1 MKSMDLVLQGSF
13 LSSQTLYRDHYH
25 ESECGYWN
33 WMAHEV
39 VPNSIKVEISL
50 L

>member
-13 LSSQTLYRDHYH
+13 RSSRTLYKDHCH
-25 ESECGYWN
+25 ESECGYGN
-33 WMAHEV
+33 WMV